1 MRLLDRIRPFALLA
15 LRVVLGSIM
24 LAHALPKITGG
35 MENFHKTVGF
45 VASLGLP
52 GWMATFSWGAELIG
66 GAALVL
72 GAVTRFFAFIILID
86 MLVAIAK
93 VYHGNGLVGPG
104 GYEFPL
110 SLAAMAFAVIILGAG
125 PISMDWLFARKK
137 GF

>member
-1 MRLLDRIRPFALLA
+1 MRLLDRIRPFALFA
-15 LRVVLGSIM
+15 LRVVLGTIM
-24 LAHALPKITGG
+24 LAHSLPKITGG
-35 MENFHKTVGF
+35 MEDVHKTVGF

-52 GWMATFSWGAELIG
+52 GWMATLASGAELIG

-86 MLVAIAK
+86 MLVAIVK
-93 VYHGNGLVGPG
+93 VYHGNGLTGPG

-110 SLAAMAFAVIILGAG
+110 SLAAVAFAVIILGAG